1 VNPVQIA
8 RCAVNP
14 VQIARP
20 SIRLFWLAIILRS
33 AIAGAALAVDTDGDR
48 IDDYTDNCTLIANGS
63 QCDTDRD
70 GYGNRCDGD
79 FDENQ
84 KVNAYDF
91 EKYLLP
97 DFRMSADS
105 GTGTDM
111 DCSGSVNSSDL
122 ANFFEPQFKFAQ
134 LGPSGLPCAGTVPCV
149 DGDQDGVPNDQDNC
163 TALTNTSQLDGDRDG
178 YGNRCDF
185 DFDNDGAVTL
195 ADVDVFACSNDP
207 LALGG
212 DLDEN
217 GVLNSWD
224 FTLAGVDSI
233 FEVGGYAPGPSGVA
247 TATPTAS
254 DNLRDDD
261 GDGILN
267 FKDTCKAIRSEDPNR
282 AWNDD
287 GDRFGRICDPDYDED
302 GDADQADS
310 DAFMRVLQGTDP
322 YNPEMD
328 HDGNGIVNSS
338 DWGLIA
344 PVFMTGEPGPSGTL
358 CAAATP
364 AVASA
369 TATSKRHWVLRDAEL
384 VGDLPDWDS
393 GEYVEVSS
401 GPACGRVANCLTLD
415 LASRSFRFVSD
426 PQGTADSTAFTYSI
440 RESFTGVVTSIG
452 DVTIEFFDSAE
463 SVHAANDLAPGAL
476 VVYNTNAAEA
486 QTIAQHY
493 RVARGLAANQLC
505 PVQMPTGTYA
515 SKDELLGARK
525 QILTNCICPAIPSG
539 QRPADCAANPAA
551 TAQVSP
557 FTHLVMVRGLPSR
570 LFGTGWRN
578 DEMEPAL
585 DPYLAWLLYN
595 DASEMLDCAPGECKV
610 GPNAKDLTKMSLSNL
625 IPYLSQPNGF
635 AQLRYPRA
643 LDPRLD
649 RFLAYGRIEAMTTA
663 RTLDLIDDTLAAE
676 ARGFVGNVVTEGAQ
690 EFEPLRELTGSLA
703 SQCVG
708 YTGNSSTWP
717 HAACRTGTTAS
728 TSAAQP
734 GGVPGEANT
743 EIPQAVGVGLML
755 GTEIMVN
762 GHHGFDGFATMKNW
776 RKSGASC
783 NPLCANQ
790 ACSTRTFDY
799 FGELDSSC
807 VGGAPGLMGFQ
818 LRSFPVSYYGFYP
831 AGWATAGT
839 GHEETTPGLVL
850 AGGAAAGQRYLHLG
864 AHDVGNRD
872 ASLCTRSDGSVVGC
886 AEHVVTYLVKDISFA
901 TARSNSNSFW
911 VSFAHRNQTAGTL
924 QVMIQLIDSSGK
936 VSTDIEAVPLAATT
950 STAWHVAGPVTLAA
964 TSPIADVKSVHLELT
979 APFSGGFGGFLDL
992 DDVRLVDARVGD
1004 QLLTAA
1010 VGSFEDTQ
1018 HAVTHLGDYASN
1030 AIDRLGAIAWWG
1042 SSSHFLTGG
1051 LAFADAKRVARAIFA
1066 GRSLGESVAQGRFL
1080 ESGLFYGDPLYRP
1093 SAAAIYFV
1101 PASTSKRS
1109 ATSLGDISTSGQL
1122 ITARTKATYRDLFIN
1137 VLHGADHIATVNW
1150 EISTCTGPPG
1160 VPIAAETCASWITQ
1174 PVQTGAVKEH
1184 RIRWLDD
1191 LIDDRLDQF
1200 VVIRLKVWNAG
1211 EEDQAL
1217 YDFAYLDYRANS
1229 M

>member
-1 VNPVQIA
+1 VDPLQIA
-8 RCAVNP
+8 R
-14 VQIARP
+14 
-20 SIRLFWLAIILRS
+20 SSLRLLWLAMILRL
-33 AIAGAALAVDTDGDR
+33 AVAGTALAVDSDGDR
-48 IDDYTDNCTLIANGS
+48 IVDGADNCALIANPS

-79 FDENQ
+79 FDENRT
-84 KVNAYDF
+84 VNAHDF
-91 EKYLLP
+91 EKLQS
-97 DFRMSADS
+97 DFRTGVDS
-105 GTGTDM
+105 GWGTDL
-111 DCSGSVNSSDL
+111 DCNGTVNSRDFSDFL
-122 ANFFEPQFKFAQ
+122 ELQWKSGRP
-134 LGPSGLPCAGTVPCV
+134 GPSGLSCAGTVPCV
-149 DGDQDGVPNDQDNC
+149 DGDRDQVPDLQDNC
-163 TALTNTSQLDGDRDG
+163 TALINPGQLDGDRDG

-195 ADVDVFACSNDP
+195 ADVDVFACSSDP

-217 GVLNSWD
+217 GVFNSWD
-224 FTLAGVDSI
+224 RTLAAADSI
-233 FEVGGYAPGPSGVA
+233 FELGGHAPGPSGIA
-247 TATPTAS
+247 TAPPTAS
-254 DNLRDDD
+254 EHLRDDD

-267 FKDTCKAIRSEDPNR
+267 FKDTCKAIPSEDPKR

-328 HDGNGIVNSS
+328 HDGNGVVNAD
-338 DWGLIA
+338 DWSLIL
-344 PVFMTGEPGPSGTL
+344 PVFLTGVPGPSGVL
-358 CAAATP
+358 CAAAIP
-364 AVASA
+364 AAPPVA
-369 TATSKRHWVLRDAEL
+369 ATSKRHWVLRAGEL
-384 VGDLPDWDS
+384 VGNLPDWDPW
-393 GEYVEVSS
+393 EYAEVTS
-401 GPACGRVANCLTLD
+401 GPACGPVANCLTLD
-415 LASRSFRFVSD
+415 LASQTFRFVSD
-426 PQGTADSTAFTYSI
+426 PQGTADSTAFTYLI
-440 RESFTGVVTSIG
+440 REPFTGVVTSIG

-476 VVYNTNAAEA
+476 VVYNTNAADA
-486 QTIAQHY
+486 QTIAEHY
-493 RVARGLAANQLC
+493 RAVRGLAANQLC
-505 PVQMPTGTYA
+505 PVQMPNGTYA

-525 QILTNCICPAIPSG
+525 QILTQCICPAIPPG
-539 QRPADCAANPAA
+539 QRPTDCAANPVA
-551 TAQVSP
+551 TSQVSP

-570 LFGTGWRN
+570 LFGTGWRG

-595 DASEMLDCAPGECKV
+595 DPSEMLGCAPGQCKV
-610 GPNAKDLTKMSLSNL
+610 GPNAKDLTKMSLSVIL
-625 IPYLSQPNGF
+625 PYLSQPNGYD
-635 AQLRYPRA
+635 QVRYPRA

-649 RFLAYGRIEAMTTA
+649 RFLAYGRIEAMTA
-663 RTLDLIDDTLAAE
+663 ERTLDLIDDTLAAE
-676 ARGFVGNVVTEGAQ
+676 ARGFVGNVVTERAQ

-703 SQCVG
+703 PECVG

-728 TSAAQP
+728 TSAGQP

-755 GTEIMVN
+755 GTDYSVN
-762 GHHGFDGFATMKNW
+762 GHQGFDGFATMTNW
-776 RKSGASC
+776 RKTGTAC
-783 NPLCANQ
+783 NPLCASQ

-799 FGELDSSC
+799 FGELDSAC

-818 LRSFPVSYYGFYP
+818 LRSYPVSYYGFYP
-831 AGWATAGT
+831 AGWSTAGT

-864 AHDVGNRD
+864 AHGAGNPD
-872 ASLCTRSDGSVVGC
+872 ASLCSRADGSVVGC
-886 AEHVVTYLVKDISFA
+886 PEHVVTFLVKDISLA
-901 TARSNSNSFW
+901 TARSNANSFS
-911 VSFAHRNQTAGTL
+911 VSFAHRNQTAGT
-924 QVMIQLIDSSGK
+924 VSVRIQLLDSSGK
-936 VSTDIEAVPLAATT
+936 ASTDLEAIPLAATP
-950 STAWHVAGPVTLAA
+950 STAWQVAGPVTLAA
-964 TSPIADVKSVHLELT
+964 TSPIADIKSVHLELI
-979 APFSGGFGGFLDL
+979 APLSGGFGGFLDL
-992 DDVRLVDARVGD
+992 DDVRLVDASVGD
-1004 QLLTAA
+1004 QLLSAA

-1018 HAVTHLGDYASN
+1018 HAVTHLGDYAAN

-1066 GRSLGESVAQGRFL
+1066 GRSLGESVAQGRSL

-1109 ATSLGDISTSGQL
+1109 ATSLGEVSTSGQL
-1122 ITARTKATYRDLFIN
+1122 ITARTKAMYRDLFIN
-1137 VLHGADHIATVNW
+1137 VLHGTDHLATVNW
-1150 EISTCTGPPG
+1150 QISTCTGPPG
-1160 VPIAAETCASWITQ
+1160 VPIAAESCPSWIAQ

-1184 RIRWLDD
+1184 RVQWMDD

-1200 VVIRLKVWNAG
+1200 VVIRLEVWNAG
-1211 EEDQAL
+1211 EADQAL
-1217 YDFAYLDYRANS
+1217 YDYVYLDYRANS